1 MRRWALVALVLFAF
15 ALLAFQPAPARMTVA
30 DCLLRSGYS
39 RAVPDTP
46 ITALEGVEAWG
57 GGNGERVL
65 REGESIGMAFLD
77 DNDGAR
83 RTVGFYAYG
92 GNVYVFVFKA
102 LNDPARRLP
111 GEPAGVVHGDCLIR
125 VMSTG
130 G

>member
-1 MRRWALVALVLFAF
+1 MRIPFAVLCGVAF

-39 RAVPDTP
+39 RGVPDTP

-77 DNDGAR
+77 DSDGAR
-83 RTVGFYAYG
+83 RTVSFYAYG

>member
-39 RAVPDTP
+39 LGVPDTP
-46 ITALEGVEAWG
+46 ITSLAGVEAWG

-65 REGESIGMAFLD
+65 IDGELAGSASLYD
-77 DNDGAR
+77 TDGAR
-83 RTVGFYAYG
+83 RRVWFYAYG
-92 GNVYVFVFKA
+92 GSVYAFVFKA

-111 GEPAGVVHGDCLIR
+111 GEAAGVVHGDCLIR

>member
-1 MRRWALVALVLFAF
+1 MRRWALVALTLFAF

-30 DCLLRSGYS
+30 DCLLASGYS

-83 RTVGFYAYG
+83 RRVWFYAYG
-92 GNVYVFVFKA
+92 GSVHAFVFKA
-102 LNDPARRLP
+102 PNDPARRLP
-111 GEPAGVVHGDCLIR
+111 GEAEEVQHGDCLLR
-125 VMSTG
+125 LTG
-130 G
+130 N

>member
-1 MRRWALVALVLFAF
+1 MRIPFAVLIGVAF

-39 RAVPDTP
+39 RGVPDTP

-77 DNDGAR
+77 DSDGAR

-92 GNVYVFVFKA
+92 GNVYAFVYKA

-111 GEPAGVVHGDCLIR
+111 GEAAGVVHGDCLIR
-125 VMSTG
+125 VVGTG

>member
-1 MRRWALVALVLFAF
+1 MRIPFAVLCGVAFV
-15 ALLAFQPAPARMTVA
+15 LLAFQPAPARMTVA

-39 RAVPDTP
+39 RGVPDTP

-57 GGNGERVL
+57 GGHGERVL
-65 REGESIGMAFLD
+65 REGASIGMAFLD
-77 DNDGAR
+77 DSDGAR

-92 GNVYVFVFKA
+92 GDVYAFVYKA

-111 GEPAGVVHGDCLIR
+111 GEPAGVWHGDCLIR

>member
-1 MRRWALVALVLFAF
+1 MRRWALVALTLFTF
-15 ALLAFQPAPARMTVA
+15 VLLAFQPAPARMTVA
-30 DCLLRSGYS
+30 DCLLQSGYS
-39 RAVPDTP
+39 RDVPDTP
-46 ITALEGVEAWG
+46 VTTLAGVPAWA

-65 REGESIGMAFLD
+65 RDGELVGSASLYD
-77 DNDGAR
+77 TDGAR
-83 RTVGFYAYG
+83 RRVWFYAYG
-92 GNVYVFVFKA
+92 GSVHAFVFKA